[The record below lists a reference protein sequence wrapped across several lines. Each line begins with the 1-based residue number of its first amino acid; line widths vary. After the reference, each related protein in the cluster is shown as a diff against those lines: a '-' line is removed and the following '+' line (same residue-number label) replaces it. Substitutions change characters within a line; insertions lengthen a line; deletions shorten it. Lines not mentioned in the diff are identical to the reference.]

1 MYEMADPVLRETDY
15 DRP

>member
-1 MYEMADPVLRETDY
+1 MYEIADPVLRETDY

>member
-1 MYEMADPVLRETDY
+1 VYEIADPVLRETDY